1 MGSWLMPSVGGGVE
15 DKKPSGAADGSTDQY
30 SHAWRACW
38 VKLYYPYEEGSNS
51 SDYSYPIEM

>member
-30 SHAWRACW
+30 SHARRACW
-38 VKLYYPYEEGSNS
+38 VKLYYPYEEGRF
-51 SDYSYPIEM
+51 